1 MNTLYLTLDYEL
13 FLNDRTGDVNNCLI
27 APTNHLIAILEKY
40 DAKATFFVDVA
51 FLFRLYE
58 LKAEWAILQTD
69 YDKIVEQIRA
79 LDQKG
84 HEIALHIHPQW
95 FYSNFDGKKWVI
107 DYAYYKLSDMPQSDA
122 DKRFV
127 DCVHLLK
134 GIVGQP
140 ITAFRAG
147 GYSIQDY
154 KSFPEIL
161 LSNGICKDSSVLPG
175 MKYVSKLQYYD
186 YTLLNSADIYT
197 FNDNILSPVTD
208 GDIQE
213 FPIATAKI
221 SFLQY
226 CFYKLYNSIIKNN
239 QNWGN
244 GGDFSTHRWKEFIK
258 NILQKL
264 FICTYI
270 SATIDYQSF
279 TSTDYVLKHIKNKY
293 SNIVIIGHPK
303 NFSPASL
310 NYLQKLLNSKEYCFN
325 TL

>member
-1 MNTLYLTLDYEL
+1 MNTLFLTLDYEL

-27 APTNHLIAILEKY
+27 APTNKLIAILEKY
-40 DAKATFFVDVA
+40 DAKATFFVDTA

-58 LKAEWAILQTD
+58 LKDKWAILQTD
-69 YDKIVEQIRA
+69 YDKIVEQIKV
-79 LDQKG
+79 LSQKG

-107 DYAYYKLSDMPQSDA
+107 DYVHYKLSDMPQFDA
-122 DKRFV
+122 DKCFV
-127 DCVHLLK
+127 DCVHLLES
-134 GIVGQP
+134 IVRHP

-161 LSNGICKDSSVLPG
+161 LKNGICKDSSVLPG
-175 MKYVSKLQYYD
+175 MKYVSKLQCYD
-186 YTLLNSADIYT
+186 YTLLNGSDIYT
-197 FNDNILSPVTD
+197 FNDNILLPVID

-221 SFLQY
+221 SFLLY
-226 CFYKLYNSIIKNN
+226 CFYKLYNNIIKNN
-239 QNWGN
+239 KNWGN
-244 GGDFSTHRWKEFIK
+244 GGDFSIHRWKGFIK
-258 NILQKL
+258 NISQKL
-264 FICTYI
+264 FSCTYV

-279 TSTDYVLKHIKNKY
+279 TTTDYVLKHIKNKY
-293 SNIVIIGHPK
+293 SNIVILGHPK

-310 NYLQKLLNSKEYCFN
+310 NYLQKLLNRKEYYFN
-325 TL
+325 VL